1 MHRMSM
7 CVVRFLAAVGMVMVF
22 TVVGGLGAALV
33 LSAGGSPANTTGP
46 TVVKYKKDHFAG
58 NNMTMVDA
66 TCETAD
72 CPQGGGCYEGT
83 EAYLAFCLIGKS
95 PITNAIMKNPKYVSG
110 SCSSR
115 GFSVLQMM
123 PGGSAPDS
131 CYGTLRL
138 VSFYSSNED
147 WFWSKMAEVDVESA
161 RDCGAYQDA
170 NPTCS
175 QLVID
180 EMAED
185 V

>member
-1 MHRMSM
+1 
-7 CVVRFLAAVGMVMVF
+7 
-22 TVVGGLGAALV
+22 
-33 LSAGGSPANTTGP
+33 
-46 TVVKYKKDHFAG
+46 
-58 NNMTMVDA
+58 MVDA

-95 PITNAIMKNPKYVSG
+95 PVTNVIMKNPKYVSG

-115 GFSVLQMM
+115 GFTLLKKM

-138 VSFYSSNED
+138 ASFYSSTED
-147 WFWSKMAEVDVESA
+147 WFWSKMADVDVEPS
-161 RDCGAYQDA
+161 RDCGAYQMA

-175 QLVID
+175 HLVIE
-180 EMAED
+180 EMIEY